1 MAHIKPVDDPEAT
14 AANFFK
20 NDYQDRGMVKW
31 QGYFL
36 SDHTSALKTEAK
48 EDEQMWHQ
56 QIPDPMMPTRIKELL
71 EQAQTK
77 SQTVI
82 IYTNVTDLNQ
92 RFQIPIIGRIQG
104 WENQMLYLGDANFV
118 AIKDIRAVIIDSVD

>member
-1 MAHIKPVDDPEAT
+1 MA
-14 AANFFK
+14 
-20 NDYQDRGMVKW
+20 RLL
-31 QGYFL
+31 L

-104 WENQMLYLGDANFV
+104 WENQMLYLGDANLSQSKTSGPSSSIQSINTLIGFLL
-118 AIKDIRAVIIDSVD
+118 